1 MSQKQRLTRL
11 AVILIAVGVMVGL
24 LSSTRAVAQHQLA
37 ACSPLPTPEAL
48 NVKAVKSPTQ
58 LLTQTLSVALG
69 NGRIITASSEGGI
82 TFSGVFSSP
91 LPVPMPI
98 TIKLAPRTTNHVVV
112 TGLVE
117 YSPQCFYTLS
127 RTVDE
132 NGAPLT
138 IVQVPYKLFLP
149 LILRN

>member
-1 MSQKQRLTRL
+1 MSQTQHLIRL
-11 AVILIAVGVMVGL
+11 AAFLILGSVMLWL
-24 LSSTRAVAQHQLA
+24 LSTTPAKAQHQLT

-48 NVKAVKSPTQ
+48 NVKPVKSPTRQ
-58 LLTQTLSVALG
+58 LTQTLTVALG

-82 TFSGVFSSP
+82 TSVSGVFSSL
-91 LPVPMPI
+91 LPVPVI
-98 TIKLAPRTTNHVVV
+98 INLAPRSTNHVVV

-117 YSPQCFYTLS
+117 YAPQCFYTLS

-138 IVQVPYKLFLP
+138 IVQEPYKVFLP